1 MSINPEQLARQLERG
16 FAPVYLVSGDET
28 LLVDECSEAIR
39 AAARGAGYDERQ
51 VLTVEAG
58 FDWDSLTLFTQS
70 LSLFAER
77 RLLELRLPTGR
88 PGEAGADALAGLAQN
103 PPPDLV
109 LLVIAGKLDKTQ
121 RESAWVRAIETA
133 GTHVQVWPLEAA
145 RLPAWISQ
153 RLAARNLKP
162 EPGVVEL
169 LAWHLEGNLL
179 AAAQEVAKLVM
190 LCGEGVVRR
199 ADVEDSLA
207 DSSRFNIYGLVD
219 TCLQGDVPGTRRMLL
234 SLRADGTEP
243 ILVLWAL
250 ARELRTLA
258 ALAQEVARGKPE
270 NAALARVWQN
280 RRALVAKA
288 LRRHRLPG
296 WLGFVRR
303 AARLDRMIKGR
314 AAGDPWLE
322 LERLLL
328 AVAGLQAFASPR
340 ADVEMNI

>member
-1 MSINPEQLARQLERG
+1 MSINPEQLGRQLERG
-16 FAPVYLVSGDET
+16 LAPTYLVSGDEP

-39 AAARGAGYDERQ
+39 SRARAAGFGERQ
-51 VLTVEAG
+51 VLTVDPG
-58 FDWDSLTLFTQS
+58 FDWNSLTFSTQS

-88 PGEAGADALAGLAQN
+88 PGEAGAEALAALALS
-103 PPPDLV
+103 PSPDLL

-121 RESAWVRAIETA
+121 RESTWVRAIEA
-133 GTHVQVWPLEAA
+133 NGTHVQIWPLDAA

-153 RLAARNLKP
+153 RLAAKGLKP

-179 AAAQEVAKLVM
+179 AAAQEVAKLAM
-190 LCGEGVVRR
+190 LCGQGVVRR
-199 ADVEDSLA
+199 ADVEESLA
-207 DSSRFNIYGLVD
+207 DSSRFNVYGLVD
-219 TCLQGDVPGTRRMLL
+219 ACLGGDALSARRMLL

-258 ALAQEVARGKPE
+258 ALAQDVARGKPE
-270 NAALARVWQN
+270 NTALARVWQN

-288 LRRHRLPG
+288 LRRHRLPV
-296 WLGFVRR
+296 WLSFMRR
-303 AARLDRMIKGR
+303 AAHLDRILKGR
-314 AAGDPWLE
+314 AVGDTWLE

-328 AVAGLQAFASPR
+328 AVAGLQAFAAPR
-340 ADVEMNI
+340 EDMETSA

>member
-1 MSINPEQLARQLERG
+1 MSINPEQLARLLERG
-16 FAPVYLVSGDET
+16 VAPVYLVSGDET
-28 LLVDECSEAIR
+28 LLVDESSETIR
-39 AAARGAGYDERQ
+39 AAARRAGYDERQ
-51 VLTVEAG
+51 VLTVESG
-58 FDWDSLTLFTQS
+58 FDWDSLTLSTQS

-88 PGEAGADALAGLAQN
+88 PGEAGADALVGLAQN

-109 LLVIAGKLDKTQ
+109 LLVIAGKLDKAQ

-179 AAAQEVAKLVM
+179 AAAQEVTKLAM

-219 TCLQGDVPGTRRMLL
+219 TCLQGDVPAMRRMLL

-288 LRRHRLPG
+288 LRRHRLPV

-328 AVAGLQAFASPR
+328 AIAGLQAFAAAR
-340 ADVEMNI
+340 AELEMSA

>member
-1 MSINPEQLARQLERG
+1 MSISPEQLARQLERG
-16 FAPVYLVSGDET
+16 LAPVYLVSGDEP

-39 AAARGAGYDERQ
+39 AAARSAGHGERQ
-51 VLTVEAG
+51 VLTVEPG
-58 FDWDSLTLFTQS
+58 FDWDSLTLSTQS

-88 PGEAGADALAGLAQN
+88 PGEAGAEALAGLAQN

-121 RESAWVRAIETA
+121 RDSAWVRAIEAA
-133 GTHVQVWPLEAA
+133 GTHVQIRPLDSA

-153 RLAARNLKP
+153 RLAAKGLKP

-179 AAAQEVAKLVM
+179 AAAQEVAKLAM
-190 LCGEGVVRR
+190 LCGQGAVRR
-199 ADVEDSLA
+199 ADVEESLA

-219 TCLQGDVPGTRRMLL
+219 VCLQGDVPAVRRMLL

-250 ARELRTLA
+250 ARELRSLA
-258 ALAQEVARGKPE
+258 ALAQEVARGKAE

-280 RRALVAKA
+280 RRVLVGTA
-288 LRRHRLPG
+288 LRRHRLPA
-296 WLGFVRR
+296 WLGFVRQ
-303 AARLDRMIKGR
+303 AARIDRTIKGR
-314 AAGDPWLE
+314 AVGDPWLE

-328 AVAGLQAFASPR
+328 AVAGLQAFAALR
-340 ADVEMNI
+340 ADVEMSA